1 MPMHAVRPKILGFI
15 SEQASAWL
23 VAFVVLLA
31 GCALTAIVAWAAS
44 DLYQQQVRQR
54 FQLLV
59 NERYTR
65 LQERF
70 EDQEQ
75 RLNSLRR
82 FFVNSAEVS
91 RQEFDGFAQPLLLRA
106 RAYSWAPR
114 VFREQRSQFEHEVS
128 RQRGT
133 PFVIRELNA
142 AGELVPAPEREEYV
156 PVLYSQTQSLLGAP
170 LGFDLLAQPLRRS
183 ALERAQQ
190 SGKLAVSQPMQLVG
204 VEPAYAT
211 GVLLVAPVSSQPTS
225 AQPQNEP
232 YGYVMAVI
240 SMRQL
245 VTDGLPKPD
254 RDNLVM
260 QIVDTSDLQ
269 QRVLFESSNALGD
282 SDLVGARRLTL
293 GDRVYALSLRPSQ
306 VFDQSNHSSLAT
318 ILSMG
323 GLLSLLLSALLY
335 VLVSQRQRALKLVEQ
350 RTVQLRQREQELRG
364 AHGQLRSV
372 LNAATQ
378 VAIIATDLRGVINT
392 FNAGA
397 ERMLGFKAE
406 QVVGKLTLESLHL
419 AAELQ
424 ARSASLSVALGK
436 RIPASQAMLVESPD
450 TLHEAREWR
459 LIRQD
464 RSQLTVN
471 MLATVLLDEHGLWIG
486 HLAIY
491 LDVTE
496 QKRAYEA
503 LAARDRLLKK
513 LSAHVPGGIFQF
525 TLEAQDNWKF
535 IYASDGM
542 RDIYEIELG
551 LLQQDA
557 TKVFERIHPLDA
569 ERVRASIRLSALQ
582 LSHWREEYRVLLPQR
597 GLRWLRGEATPEE
610 LPSGGTLW
618 NGYVSDISDLKRVEE
633 ELRALSITDS
643 LTGIHN
649 RRYFQDRLRAEM
661 VRLNRT
667 SGALSV
673 IMLDIDHF
681 KRINDRHGH
690 AVGDGV
696 LQELCKRISQRLR
709 RSDVFCRLGGEEF
722 MVLCPNTDDEQAY
735 GLAMQLW
742 QSLRDV
748 PMEPVGIVT
757 ASFGVASWRVDEGI
771 DGLLLR
777 ADSAVYVAKQAGRD
791 RVERVARALAP
802 AGPQSGPHSLN

>member
-1 MPMHAVRPKILGFI
+1 MPLQAVRPKILGFI

-23 VAFVVLLA
+23 VALVVVLA
-31 GCALTAIVAWAAS
+31 GCALTVIIAWAAF
-44 DLYQQQVRQR
+44 DLYEQQVRQR

-59 NERYTR
+59 NERYSR

-82 FFVNSAEVS
+82 FFVNSDDVS
-91 RQEFDGFAQPLLLRA
+91 REEFDGFAQPLLLRT

-114 VFREQRSQFEHEVS
+114 VFRNQRNQFEREVS
-128 RQRGT
+128 RQLGR
-133 PFVIRELNA
+133 PFVIRELNS
-142 AGELVPAPEREEYV
+142 AGELAPAPERDEYV
-156 PVLYSQTQSLLGAP
+156 PVLYSQTQSLLGSP
-170 LGFDLLAQPLRRS
+170 LGFDLLAQPLRR
-183 ALERAQQ
+183 ATLERAQK

-211 GVLLVAPVSSQPTS
+211 GVLLVAPVSNLPT
-225 AQPQNEP
+225 AEQLRNEP

-245 VTDGLPKPD
+245 VADGLPKPD
-254 RDNLVM
+254 RDNLVV
-260 QIVDTSDLQ
+260 QIVDTSDTQ
-269 QRVLFESSNALGD
+269 ARVLYESSNALGE
-282 SDLVGARRLTL
+282 SDLIAARRLTL
-293 GDRVYALSLRPSQ
+293 GDHVYTLSLRPSQ
-306 VFDQSNHSSLAT
+306 VFDLANHSSLST
-318 ILSMG
+318 ILAMG
-323 GLLSLLLSALLY
+323 GLLSVLLSALLY
-335 VLVSQRQRALKLVEQ
+335 MLVSQRQRALKLVEQ
-350 RTVQLRQREQELRG
+350 RTAQLRLREQELRG

-397 ERMLGFKAE
+397 ENMLGFKAA
-406 QVVGKLTLESLHL
+406 QVVGRLTLESLHL
-419 AAELQ
+419 APELE

-450 TLHEAREWR
+450 NLHEAREWS
-459 LIRQD
+459 LSRQD
-464 RSQLTVN
+464 GSQLTVKI
-471 MLATVLLDEHGLWIG
+471 LATVLLDDHGLWIG

-491 LDVTE
+491 LDITE

-525 TLEAQDNWKF
+525 TLEPQDDWRF

-542 RDIYEIELG
+542 RDIYEIDPG
-551 LLQQDA
+551 VLQQDA
-557 TKVFERIHPLDA
+557 KKVFERIHPLDA

-597 GLRWLRGEATPEE
+597 GLRWIRGEATPEE
-610 LPSGGTLW
+610 LPGGGTLW
-618 NGYVSDISDLKRVEE
+618 HGYVSDISDLKRVEE

-649 RRYFQDRLRAEM
+649 RRYFQDRLKAEM
-661 VRLNRT
+661 VRLNRS
-667 SGALSV
+667 SGALSL

-681 KRINDRHGH
+681 KRINDQYGHG
-690 AVGDGV
+690 VGDGV
-696 LQELCKRISQRLR
+696 LQELCKRIGQRVR
-709 RSDVFCRLGGEEF
+709 RTDVFCRLGGEEF
-722 MVLCPNTDDEQAY
+722 VVLCPNTDGEQAY
-735 GLAMQLW
+735 SLAMELW
-742 QSLRDV
+742 QSLRNA
-748 PMEPVGIVT
+748 PMTPVGIVT
-757 ASFGVASWRVDEGI
+757 ASFGVASWRIDEGI

-791 RVERVARALAP
+791 RVESERVQAL
-802 AGPQSGPHSLN
+802 

>member
-1 MPMHAVRPKILGFI
+1 MPLQAVRPKILGFI

-23 VAFVVLLA
+23 VALVVLLA
-31 GCALTAIVAWAAS
+31 GSALTAVVAWAAA

-75 RLNSLRR
+75 RLGSLRR
-82 FFVNSAEVS
+82 FFINSSDVS
-91 RQEFDGFAQPLLLRA
+91 RKEFDGFAQPLLLRT
-106 RAYSWAPR
+106 RAYAWAPR
-114 VFREQRSQFEHEVS
+114 IFRDQRAQFEHEIS
-128 RQRGT
+128 RQRGS
-133 PFVIRELNA
+133 PFTIRELNA
-142 AGELVPAPEREEYV
+142 SGELAPAPERDEYV
-156 PVLYSQTQSLLGAP
+156 PVLYSQTQSLLGSP
-170 LGFDLLAQPLRRS
+170 LGFDLMAQPLRRS
-183 ALERAQQ
+183 ALERAQK
-190 SGKLAVSQPMQLVG
+190 SGKSAVSQPMQLVG
-204 VEPAYAT
+204 VEPAYAA
-211 GVLLVAPVSSQPTS
+211 GVLLVSPVSNTPD
-225 AQPQNEP
+225 AEP
-232 YGYVMAVI
+232 YGFVMAVI

-245 VTDGLPKPD
+245 VADGLPKPN

-260 QIVDTSDLQ
+260 QIIDTSDDQ
-269 QRVLFESSNALGD
+269 QRILYASSNSVGN
-282 SDLVGARRLTL
+282 SDLVAARRLTL
-293 GDRVYALSLRPSQ
+293 GDHVYALSLRASQ
-306 VFDQSNHSSLAT
+306 VFDQANHSSMNT
-318 ILSMG
+318 ILTMG
-323 GLLSLLLSALLY
+323 MLLSVLLSVLLY

-350 RTVQLRQREQELRG
+350 RTVQLRLREQELRG

-397 ERMLGFKAE
+397 EQMLGFKAE
-406 QVVGKLTLESLHL
+406 QALGHLTLESLHVTS
-419 AAELQ
+419 ELE
-424 ARSASLSVALGK
+424 ARAGYLSAALGK
-436 RIPASQAMLVESPD
+436 RIPPSQAMLVENPD
-450 TLHEAREWR
+450 SQHETREWTLR
-459 LIRQD
+459 RED
-464 RSQLTVN
+464 GSQLTVN
-471 MLATVLLDEHGLWIG
+471 MLPTVLLDEHGLWIG

-525 TLEAQDNWKF
+525 TLEPQDHWRF

-542 RDIYEIELG
+542 RDIYEIEPG
-551 LLQQDA
+551 VLQQDA
-557 TKVFERIHPLDA
+557 SCVLERIHPLDV

-582 LSHWREEYRVLLPQR
+582 LTHWREEYRVQLPQR
-597 GLRWLRGEATPEE
+597 GLRWIRGEATPEE
-610 LPSGGTLW
+610 LPGGGTLW
-618 NGYVSDISDLKRVEE
+618 HGYVSDISDLKRVEE
-633 ELRALSITDS
+633 ELRTLSITDA

-649 RRYFQDRLRAEM
+649 RRYFQDRVKAEM
-661 VRLNRT
+661 IRLNRT
-667 SGALSV
+667 SGALSL

-681 KRINDRHGH
+681 KRINDQYGHG
-690 AVGDGV
+690 VGDGV
-696 LQELCKRISQRLR
+696 LQELCKRIAQRLR

-722 MVLCPNTDDEQAY
+722 VVLCPNTDGDQAY
-735 GLAMQLW
+735 SLAMELW
-742 QSLRDV
+742 QSLRSAPV
-748 PMEPVGIVT
+748 ETVGIVT

-791 RVERVARALAP
+791 RVEVERLCA
-802 AGPQSGPHSLN
+802 

>member
-1 MPMHAVRPKILGFI
+1 MPMQVVRPKILGFI

-23 VAFVVLLA
+23 VALMVLLI
-31 GCALTAIVAWAAS
+31 GSALTVVVAWAAS

-65 LQERF
+65 IQERF

-75 RLNSLRR
+75 RLGSLQR
-82 FFVNSAEVS
+82 FFVNSGEVS
-91 RQEFDGFAQPLLLRA
+91 RAEFDGFAKPLLLHA
-106 RAYSWAPR
+106 RAYAWAPR
-114 VFREQRSQFEHEVS
+114 IFRTQRSLFEQDIS
-128 RQRGT
+128 RQRGI
-133 PFVIRELNA
+133 PFSIRELNT
-142 AGELVPAPEREEYV
+142 AGELAPAAERDEYV
-156 PVLYSQTQSLLGAP
+156 PVLYSQTQSLLGSP

-190 SGKLAVSQPMQLVG
+190 SGQLAVSQPMQLVG
-204 VEPAYAT
+204 VEPAYAA
-211 GVLLVAPVSSQPTS
+211 GVLLVAPVSKLPG
-225 AQPQNEP
+225 AEP

-245 VTDGLPKPD
+245 VAEGLPRPN

-260 QIVDTSDLQ
+260 QIVDTSDTQ
-269 QRVLFESSNALGD
+269 QRVLYASSNALG
-282 SDLVGARRLTL
+282 SSGLTAARRLTL
-293 GDRVYALSLRPSQ
+293 GDHVYALSLSASE
-306 VFDQSNHSSLAT
+306 VFDRANHSSMHT
-318 ILSMG
+318 ILAMG
-323 GLLSLLLSALLY
+323 VLLSALLSALLY
-335 VLVSQRQRALKLVEQ
+335 MLVSQRQRALKLVEQ
-350 RTVQLRQREQELRG
+350 RTVQLRAREQELRG

-397 ERMLGFKAE
+397 EQMLGF
-406 QVVGKLTLESLHL
+406 T
-419 AAELQ
+419 AAEVLGHMTLDRLHVAMELD
-424 ARSASLSVALGK
+424 ARAEPLSRALGK

-450 TLHEAREWR
+450 SQHEGREWTLVR
-459 LIRQD
+459 KD
-464 RSQLTVN
+464 GSQLTVN
-471 MLATVLLDEHGLWIG
+471 MLPTVLLDDHGLWVG

-503 LAARDRLLKK
+503 LAVRDRLLKK

-525 TLEAQDNWKF
+525 TLEPQDTWRF
-535 IYASDGM
+535 IYASEGM

-551 LLQQDA
+551 VLQQDA
-557 TKVFERIHPLDA
+557 GKVLERIHPLDL

-582 LSHWREEYRVLLPQR
+582 LSHWREEYRVQLPQR
-597 GLRWLRGEATPEE
+597 GLRWIRGEATPEE
-610 LPSGGTLW
+610 LPGGGTLW
-618 NGYVSDISDLKRVEE
+618 HGYVSDISDLKRVEE

-643 LTGIHN
+643 LTGIYN
-649 RRYFQDRLRAEM
+649 RRYFQDRLKGEM
-661 VRLNRT
+661 LRLNRM
-667 SGALSV
+667 SGALSL

-681 KRINDRHGH
+681 KRINDQHGH

-696 LQELCKRISQRLR
+696 LQELCKRIGQRLR
-709 RSDVFCRLGGEEF
+709 RTDVFCRIGGEEF
-722 MVLCPNTDDEQAY
+722 VVLCPSTDGAQAY
-735 GLAMQLW
+735 SLAMQLW
-742 QSLRDV
+742 QSLRDAS
-748 PMEPVGIVT
+748 MEPVGVVT

-791 RVERVARALAP
+791 RVQVCGR
-802 AGPQSGPHSLN
+802 

>member
-1 MPMHAVRPKILGFI
+1 MPLQAVRPKILGFI

-23 VAFVVLLA
+23 VALVVVLA
-31 GCALTAIVAWAAS
+31 GCALTVIIAWAAF
-44 DLYQQQVRQR
+44 DLYEQQVRQR

-59 NERYTR
+59 NERYSR

-82 FFVNSAEVS
+82 FFVNSDDVS
-91 RQEFDGFAQPLLLRA
+91 REEFDGFAQPLLLRT

-114 VFREQRSQFEHEVS
+114 VFRNQRNQFEREVS
-128 RQRGT
+128 RQLGR
-133 PFVIRELNA
+133 PFVIRELNS
-142 AGELVPAPEREEYV
+142 AGELAPAPERDEYV
-156 PVLYSQTQSLLGAP
+156 PVLYSQTQSLLGSP
-170 LGFDLLAQPLRRS
+170 LGFDLLAQPLRR
-183 ALERAQQ
+183 ATLERAQK

-211 GVLLVAPVSSQPTS
+211 GVLLVAPVSNLPT
-225 AQPQNEP
+225 AEQLRNEP

-245 VTDGLPKPD
+245 VADGLPKPD
-254 RDNLVM
+254 RDNLVV
-260 QIVDTSDLQ
+260 QIVDTSDTQ
-269 QRVLFESSNALGD
+269 ARVLYESSNALGE
-282 SDLVGARRLTL
+282 SDLIAARRLTL
-293 GDRVYALSLRPSQ
+293 GDHVYTLSLRPSQ
-306 VFDQSNHSSLAT
+306 VFDLANHSSLST
-318 ILSMG
+318 ILAMG
-323 GLLSLLLSALLY
+323 GLLSVLLSALLY
-335 VLVSQRQRALKLVEQ
+335 MLVSQRQRALKLVEQ
-350 RTVQLRQREQELRG
+350 RTAQLRLREQELRG

-397 ERMLGFKAE
+397 ENMLGFKAA
-406 QVVGKLTLESLHL
+406 QVVGRLTLESLHL
-419 AAELQ
+419 APELE

-450 TLHEAREWR
+450 NLHEAREWS
-459 LIRQD
+459 LSRQD
-464 RSQLTVN
+464 GSQLTVN
-471 MLATVLLDEHGLWIG
+471 MLATVLLDDHGLWIG

-491 LDVTE
+491 LDITE

-525 TLEAQDNWKF
+525 TLEPQDDWRF

-542 RDIYEIELG
+542 RDIYEIDPG
-551 LLQQDA
+551 VLQQDA
-557 TKVFERIHPLDA
+557 KKVFERIHPLDA

-597 GLRWLRGEATPEE
+597 GLRWIRGEATPEE
-610 LPSGGTLW
+610 LPGGGTLW
-618 NGYVSDISDLKRVEE
+618 HGYVSDISDLKRVEE

-649 RRYFQDRLRAEM
+649 RRYFQDRLKAEM
-661 VRLNRT
+661 VRLNRS
-667 SGALSV
+667 SGALSL

-681 KRINDRHGH
+681 KRINDQYGHG
-690 AVGDGV
+690 VGDGV
-696 LQELCKRISQRLR
+696 LQELCKRIGQRVR
-709 RSDVFCRLGGEEF
+709 RTDVFCRLGGEEF
-722 MVLCPNTDDEQAY
+722 VVLCPNTDGEQAY
-735 GLAMQLW
+735 SLAMELW
-742 QSLRDV
+742 QSLRNA
-748 PMEPVGIVT
+748 PMTPVGIVT
-757 ASFGVASWRVDEGI
+757 ASFGVASWRIDEGI

-791 RVERVARALAP
+791 RVESERVQAL
-802 AGPQSGPHSLN
+802 